1 VFSNISPH
9 HDEATNKQTK
19 ISFQAFV
26 SSFYSTSVLYKHNFL
41 LIDRDWVMNELWMI
55 RFSGAYL
62 SSPQKEN
69 FFLLAKRFE
78 CIKETISIMLMR
90 KKMRDDDKMRQ

>member
-1 VFSNISPH
+1 
-9 HDEATNKQTK
+9 
-19 ISFQAFV
+19 
-26 SSFYSTSVLYKHNFL
+26 
-41 LIDRDWVMNELWMI
+41 MNELWMI

-62 SSPQKEN
+62 SSPHTEN